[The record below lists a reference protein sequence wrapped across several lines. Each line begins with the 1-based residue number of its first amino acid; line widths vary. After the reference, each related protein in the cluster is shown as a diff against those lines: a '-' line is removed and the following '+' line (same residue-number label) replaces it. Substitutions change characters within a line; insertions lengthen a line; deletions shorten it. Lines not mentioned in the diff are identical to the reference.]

1 MRRYRKI
8 LFLIAISMVG
18 FMGCEDLEKSN
29 VITEYEGPI
38 LELTNVESLYSDSSV
53 VRLKLIAPRQL
64 EYENND
70 HEFPDGIY
78 IEFFD
83 KDGVLSS
90 TLESNYC
97 YNYGKEERWRALGNV
112 IVKNVLNNE
121 QLNTEELFWEP
132 KKEIVYTNEF
142 VRIETDGE
150 IVMGEGLEAAQ
161 DFSWWN
167 IKNGRGT
174 INLDGETAQ

>member
-1 MRRYRKI
+1 MSNYQQI
-8 LFLIAISMVG
+8 VSLVVLSVLG
-18 FMGCEDLEKSN
+18 LWGCSEIEKSDDL
-29 VITEYEGPI
+29 TEYEGPI
-38 LELTNVESLYSDSSV
+38 LELTDVESLYSDSSV
-53 VRLKLIAPRQL
+53 VRLKLIARRQL
-64 EYENND
+64 EYENKD
-70 HEFPDGIY
+70 HEFPEGIY
-78 IEFFD
+78 IEFYD
-83 KDGVLSS
+83 TDGILSS
-90 TLESNYC
+90 TLKANYC

-112 IVKNVLNNE
+112 IVKNVVSNE

-132 KKEIVYTNEF
+132 NKEIVYTNEF

-174 INLDGETAQ
+174 ISLDSEHDQ